1 MFLMFVFGLVLNI
14 EIGGAGGKFK
24 RYLKNYLQH
33 DVA

>member
-1 MFLMFVFGLVLNI
+1 MMFVFGLVLNI
-14 EIGGAGGKFK
+14 EIGGGAGGKFE